1 MMSLRLFFMTQDTA
15 AKPANQSAQLSSA
28 GVRSVAVFEA
38 AKGLIVLAAGFG
50 LLSLLHRD
58 VQAVAESIVR
68 HLHPGPAGHYSEIFI
83 RAAIVSASLY
93 LPVEAFEFWRHH
105 SILGGLIMSG
115 NLLLVAGLLY
125 VRLSEH
131 RTAPLKP

>member
-38 AKGLIVLAAGFG
+38 AKPPPVSAS
-50 LLSLLHRD
+50 LSLLHRD

-83 RAAIVSASLY
+83 RAAIVSAGLY

-115 NLLLVAGLLY
+115 NLLLVAGLRY